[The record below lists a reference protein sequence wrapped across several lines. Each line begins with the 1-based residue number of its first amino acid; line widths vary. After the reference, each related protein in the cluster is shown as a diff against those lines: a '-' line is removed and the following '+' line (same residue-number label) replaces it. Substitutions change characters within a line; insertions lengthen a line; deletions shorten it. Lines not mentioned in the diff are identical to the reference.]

1 MFEAQCI
8 EEGKRRIWIRQYQYI
23 IDSPCSPPPPP
34 HTHTELVLRRVTYRG
49 RGRGEGE
56 GGAALLI
63 KLCHLKYIP
72 ACVGEGGDNSTSSG
86 YIHI

>member
-34 HTHTELVLRRVTYRG
+34 PHTHRTSIEKGDLSGEGKGG
-49 RGRGEGE
+49 RG
-56 GGAALLI
+56 GGGGFTYQALSFKI
-63 KLCHLKYIP
+63 HTSVCW
-72 ACVGEGGDNSTSSG
+72 GGG
-86 YIHI
+86 G